1 MGIFMGIWVFCLL
14 AAIVLTVLAIV
25 FYFAKREHTKKT
37 LQLAGIS
44 FAVAVASVIIA
55 SKSGFFYTIF
65 ILTCLLTIILGVF
78 SLIAFIKKNG
88 KVKKLFKITAGS
100 CAVAILSLVLTLM
113 LEPSSTSTQTASN
126 VSVKKEQTSDEVKRI
141 NDEKVAAQA
150 KKEKVEEEQVKK
162 EKEEADAKKAEQ
174 TKKEAEAKQKAENK
188 KTEELA
194 KKKEAE
200 EKEKKAQEIK
210 RQEEEKARKEAEA
223 KKELEDKKKAEAE
236 KKAEEKRK
244 LEAKKKEEAERKE
257 KEAKAKEKEKRKS
270 KSQTFDFTMDELKD
284 RWLLATNNESLKELN
299 NFSGQEC
306 KTFDKEKVCMAI
318 LSQDSY
324 MEVTI
329 NPENEKV
336 KQVLVNTINPG
347 NNIKGYSTLMS
358 LVLYPA
364 VDPKLTSE
372 EVILINKEL
381 GLGNP
386 KKDYT
391 GIHTVYSD
399 GINTYA
405 VKHSEETNTLAIAI
419 IAGDVSNK

>member
-14 AAIVLTVLAIV
+14 AAIVLTVLGII
-25 FYFAKREHTKKT
+25 FYFAKREYTKRT
-37 LQLAGIS
+37 LQLAGTS

-65 ILTCLLTIILGVF
+65 ILTCLLTIVLGVF
-78 SLIAFIKKNG
+78 LLISFIKKNG
-88 KVKKLFKITAGS
+88 KAKKIFKITAGS
-100 CAVAILSLVLTLM
+100 CAVAILFLVLTLM
-113 LEPSSTSTQTASN
+113 LEPSSTTTQTTSN
-126 VSVKKEQTSDEVKRI
+126 APVKKEQTSDEVKKI
-141 NDEKVAAQA
+141 NDEKVAAEA
-150 KKEKVEEEQVKK
+150 KKEKLEEEQAKK

-174 TKKEAEAKQKAENK
+174 AKKEAEAKQEAEKK

-223 KKELEDKKKAEAE
+223 KKELEDKKKAEAA
-236 KKAEEKRK
+236 KKADEKRK
-244 LEAKKKEEAERKE
+244 LEAKKKEEAEKKE
-257 KEAKAKEKEKRKS
+257 KEAKAKEKEKHKN
-270 KSQTFDFTMDELKD
+270 QTFNFTMVELKD

-336 KQVLVNTINPG
+336 KQVLVNTNNPG

-358 LVLYPA
+358 LVLYPT

-381 GLGNP
+381 GLGDP

-399 GINTYA
+399 GKNTYA

-419 IAGDVSNK
+419 IAGDVAD